1 MRYELIAKSY
11 GNKII
16 TQSFEDAN
24 NEDELEVKKQRFLDT
39 FKESDYVIVKEV
51 E

>member
-1 MRYELIAKSY
+1 MRYELTAKSY
-11 GNKII
+11 GGKII

-24 NEDELEVKKQRFLDT
+24 NENELEIKKQRLLDT
-39 FKESDYVIVKEV
+39 FKEADYVIVKEV